1 MRALVVFL
9 GLAAACDGL
18 GQDYYTEEGECEAPA
33 GSTALGGTPATV
45 FDPGCLIDA
54 FVDLRIVESEAE
66 WQALFNCPQPV
77 PQGIDLVADRAA
89 VITLMCQPTNFR
101 FAAETPGEVV
111 VGVKTGISGA
121 CLTHVVVV
129 PLPRAAKPVRL
140 AQCRDVCHGECPP
153 VP

>member
-1 MRALVVFL
+1 RELVERARPGARRVAPGRGRPALPGSPAARAGAAPGHAQLSWYPWRMRALVVFL

-33 GSTALGGTPATV
+33 DSTALGGTPATV

-77 PQGIDLVADRAA
+77 PQGIDLVADRA
-89 VITLMCQPTNFR
+89 
-101 FAAETPGEVV
+101 
-111 VGVKTGISGA
+111 
-121 CLTHVVVV
+121 
-129 PLPRAAKPVRL
+129 
-140 AQCRDVCHGECPP
+140 
-153 VP
+153 